1 MLSIDDHIIIQFRS
15 TARGTLFFTED
26 FISFGTAKAV
36 SKVLERLANSG
47 VVSRVARGIYAELET
62 DPILGI
68 IKPGADAI
76 AVAISRRDR
85 ARIIPTGEI
94 ALNAL
99 GLSTQVPMNIVYLTD
114 GAARKITIGKR
125 KIIFK
130 KTAPKNLAAIG
141 DISKIAIQ
149 ALKEIGKDNLSE
161 QEERIIL
168 QHVAKEDPLRLE
180 HDISLAPEWIRI
192 ILRKA
197 LNKSNDQ
204 VA

>member
-1 MLSIDDHIIIQFRS
+1 
-15 TARGTLFFTED
+15 
-26 FISFGTAKAV
+26 
-36 SKVLERLANSG
+36 
-47 VVSRVARGIYAELET
+47 
-62 DPILGI
+62 
-68 IKPGADAI
+68 
-76 AVAISRRDR
+76 
-85 ARIIPTGEI
+85 
-94 ALNAL
+94 
-99 GLSTQVPMNIVYLTD
+99 MNIVYLTD

-130 KTAPKNLAAIG
+130 RTAPKNLAAIG

-197 LNKSNDQ
+197 LKKSNDQ